1 LGNDSLPPGGA
12 TAQRIVDFFSPKDHS
27 DYVNHT
33 HPLAPT
39 SAPSV
44 PLKKRCFRIGTWNS
58 RGRFGPSNSSKVATA
73 KMIMKLEKVDVL
85 VLTET
90 HSTADSPPSVRG
102 LQILS
107 HTGIS
112 ANRAGVAICALDNG
126 RWSCLS
132 STELVPGH
140 AIISMLYNSVSTE
153 TFTLLGVYGDI
164 SSYAAR
170 TSFYENLYNSLSD
183 HILSIDMSALSLNV
197 NSPCPSRW
205 RGCLAARDWNFV
217 ETDSDWFPFKV
228 PSGDVRRC

>member
-1 LGNDSLPPGGA
+1 
-12 TAQRIVDFFSPKDHS
+12 
-27 DYVNHT
+27 
-33 HPLAPT
+33 
-39 SAPSV
+39 
-44 PLKKRCFRIGTWNS
+44 
-58 RGRFGPSNSSKVATA
+58 
-73 KMIMKLEKVDVL
+73 MIMKLEKVDVL

-126 RWSCLS
+126 WWSCLS

-164 SSYAAR
+164 SSYAAC

-197 NSPCPSRW
+197 NSPHPSRW
-205 RGCLAARDWNFV
+205 RGCLAAGDWNFV
-217 ETDSDWFPFKV
+217 ETDSDQFPFKV
-228 PSGDVRRC
+228 PSGDVRRCRILFNDIKSLCMMTDAAGGSGS